1 MEIHS
6 SFWTFVMFT
15 FTVSVTIL
23 GFGLMQRSMNN
34 ILPEMAQ

>member
-15 FTVSVTIL
+15 FTVSVTTL

-34 ILPEMAQ
+34 ILPEMTQ